1 MIYSFPVTITIAAF
15 LSMPVTG
22 FTHISRH
29 ASDRGPA
36 SGSFLRA
43 SSFEYRLR
51 VCNAYPYQAALDVYR
66 GESTLLTTSAPMPY
80 KACQDFQTPLQLR
93 DKVEFKVGDTSTGTF
108 TVSDLPSDDALLLLV
123 VHRHDTLSTAM
134 AFESHVFAN
143 IENAQVAILDTY
155 KGETRAT
162 VRIEDDLK
170 GSGPRSEELRYN
182 SVVSVNPGKYRVS
195 LFDQANGKRK
205 EALDGGTESEL
216 IVMPHE
222 SYVVLR
228 TGVEAQQ
235 GDSFPEE
242 IIVFPNENGLLK
254 SHSGGTLKRLAP
266 ALLCLIGMVAMM

>member
-1 MIYSFPVTITIAAF
+1 
-15 LSMPVTG
+15 
-22 FTHISRH
+22 
-29 ASDRGPA
+29 
-36 SGSFLRA
+36 
-43 SSFEYRLR
+43 
-51 VCNAYPYQAALDVYR
+51 
-66 GESTLLTTSAPMPY
+66 MPY

-254 SHSGGTLKRLAP
+254 SHSGGTLKRLAS